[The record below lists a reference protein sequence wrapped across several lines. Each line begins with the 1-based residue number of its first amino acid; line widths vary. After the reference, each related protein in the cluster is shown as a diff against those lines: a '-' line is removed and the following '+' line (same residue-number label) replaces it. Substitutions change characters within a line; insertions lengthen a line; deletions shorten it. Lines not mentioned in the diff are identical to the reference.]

1 MQEMSLHPV
10 IKNCLIP
17 CVARLRLTRQSSA
30 SVFNCGIGAIPDTE
44 NELITYIIDKFSEQ
58 RDNMDKLL
66 SEQYARHNYPGKPIV
81 EQGAKLCSDLLL
93 NKNDSIALL
102 EQAIGLQDDFL
113 DNADDI
119 ADVLT
124 FFRIQRPIFDKA
136 QTLIDSISAE
146 KEYFSAEPTALM
158 SISKIKE
165 ILSNAKPY
173 RQISELPELTQSI
186 QDVYVKLLDDKREEV
201 YAEIHAAMGEI
212 HQTAAIE
219 QTDIVHRADAELEN
233 KKHSAEQSEKLT
245 ALDAMKVQIASIR
258 QRYLQK
264 LVTVEPSV
272 DTVTMNRSIVCH
284 TMKLQS
290 EADIDAYL
298 AEIKKTLMERLK
310 GHDVLHII

>member
-1 MQEMSLHPV
+1 M
-10 IKNCLIP
+10 
-17 CVARLRLTRQSSA
+17 
-30 SVFNCGIGAIPDTE
+30 
-44 NELITYIIDKFSEQ
+44 
-58 RDNMDKLL
+58 
-66 SEQYARHNYPGKPIV
+66 
-81 EQGAKLCSDLLL
+81 LL

-102 EQAIGLQDDFL
+102 EQAVRMQDDFL

-124 FFRIQRPIFDKA
+124 FFRIQLPIFDKA
-136 QTLIDSISAE
+136 QALIDSISAE
-146 KEYFSAEPTALM
+146 KEYLSAEQTALTN
-158 SISKIKE
+158 ICKIKE

-173 RQISELPELTQSI
+173 RRISELPELTQSI
-186 QDVYVKLLDDKREEV
+186 QDVYIKLLGDKREEV

-212 HQTAAIE
+212 HQTATIE
-219 QTDIVHRADAELEN
+219 QNDIVHRADEELDEKKRYAE
-233 KKHSAEQSEKLT
+233 HSEKLT
-245 ALDAMKVQIASIR
+245 ALDAMKVQISGIR

-272 DTVTMNRSIVCH
+272 DTITMNRNTLCH

-298 AEIKKTLMERLK
+298 AKIKKTLMEKLE

>member
-1 MQEMSLHPV
+1 M
-10 IKNCLIP
+10 
-17 CVARLRLTRQSSA
+17 
-30 SVFNCGIGAIPDTE
+30 
-44 NELITYIIDKFSEQ
+44 
-58 RDNMDKLL
+58 
-66 SEQYARHNYPGKPIV
+66 
-81 EQGAKLCSDLLL
+81 
-93 NKNDSIALL
+93 
-102 EQAIGLQDDFL
+102 QDDFL

-146 KEYFSAEPTALM
+146 KEYFSAEQTALM
-158 SISKIKE
+158 NISQIKE

-173 RQISELPELTQSI
+173 RQISELPELIQSI
-186 QDVYVKLLDDKREEV
+186 QDVYAKLLDDKREEV

-219 QTDIVHRADAELEN
+219 QTDIVRRADAELED

-245 ALDAMKVQIASIR
+245 ALDAMKVQIAGIR

-298 AEIKKTLMERLK
+298 AEIKKTLMERLE